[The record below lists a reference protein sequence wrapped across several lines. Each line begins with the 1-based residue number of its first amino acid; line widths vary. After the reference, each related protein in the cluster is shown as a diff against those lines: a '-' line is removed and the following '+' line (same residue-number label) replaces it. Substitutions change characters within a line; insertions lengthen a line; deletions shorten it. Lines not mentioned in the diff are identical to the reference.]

1 MYSKVNY
8 TVIGIFVMLFTAS
21 IIFFAFWLGNTGF
34 KDDYNLYLLRTKESV
49 SGLSKDSGVKL
60 KGVDIGTVSAIEVNP
75 QNIEEVEITLKI
87 KQGIPI
93 KEDMRGTISM
103 FGLTGLSYVEIEG
116 GTNGAKT
123 LHSAEGDPPVIQSGS
138 SFLGRLENSF
148 EDLSEKL
155 VVILERGEELLS
167 DENLKNFS
175 ALLDNANKV
184 AAKGTDVEEKMITTL
199 DEAESAL
206 KEFKTS
212 FAKLSK
218 NFDALA
224 VDLHKEIKPSLKKFD
239 SMTKSIDDLAF
250 EIRKTVNR
258 GDYNMGKIMQ
268 PTISDLRTLSEQIDA
283 LTRQLRESPS
293 DLLYKSSR
301 PRRGPGE

>member
-1 MYSKVNY
+1 MYSKVSY
-8 TVIGIFVMLFTAS
+8 TVIGLFVMLFTAG

-34 KDDYNLYLLRTKESV
+34 KDDYDLYLLRTKESV

-123 LHSAEGDPPVIQSGS
+123 LHSAEGDLPVIQSGS

-212 FAKLSK
+212 FSKLSK

-224 VDLHKEIKPSLKKFD
+224 VDLHKEMKPSLKKFD
-239 SMTKSIDDLAF
+239 SMTKSIDELAS

-268 PTISDLRTLSEQIDA
+268 PTINDLREVAEQIDA

>member
-1 MYSKVNY
+1 
-8 TVIGIFVMLFTAS
+8 MLFTAG

-34 KDDYNLYLLRTKESV
+34 KDDYDLYLLRTKESV

-75 QNIEEVEITLKI
+75 KNIEEVEITLKI
-87 KQGIPI
+87 TKGIPI
-93 KEDMRGTISM
+93 KEDMQGTISM

-123 LHSAEGDPPVIQSGS
+123 LHPAEGELPVIQSGS
-138 SFLGRLENSF
+138 SLLGRLENNF

-155 VVILERGEELLS
+155 IVILERGEQLLS
-167 DENLKNFS
+167 DDNLNNFS

-184 AAKGTDVEEKMITTL
+184 AAKGADVEEKMITTL

-206 KEFKTS
+206 KEFKVS

-218 NFDALA
+218 DFDLLA
-224 VDLHKEIKPSLKKFD
+224 VDLHKEMKPSLKKFD
-239 SMTKSIDDLAF
+239 GMTKSIDELAF

-258 GDYNMGKIMQ
+258 GDYNMQKIMQ
-268 PTISDLRTLSEQIDA
+268 PTISDLRVLSEQIDA

-293 DLLYKSSR
+293 DLLYKSSK

>member
-8 TVIGIFVMLFTAS
+8 TVIGIFVMLFTAG

-34 KDDYNLYLLRTKESV
+34 KDDHDLYLLRTKESV

-60 KGVDIGTVSAIEVNP
+60 KGVDVGTVSSIQVNP
-75 QNIEEVEITLKI
+75 ENIEEVEITLKI

-93 KEDMRGTISM
+93 KEDMLGTISM

-123 LHSAEGDPPVIQSGS
+123 LQPIEGELPVIQSGS

-148 EDLSEKL
+148 EDLSEKM
-155 VVILERGEELLS
+155 VVILERGEQLLS
-167 DENLKNFS
+167 EDNLKNFS

-184 AAKGTDVEEKMITTL
+184 AAKGTDVEDKMITTL
-199 DEAESAL
+199 DEAEGAL
-206 KEFKTS
+206 KDFRVS

-218 NFDALA
+218 DFDTLA
-224 VDLHKEIKPSLKKFD
+224 VDLHKEMKPSLKKFD
-239 SMTKSIDDLAF
+239 SMTKSIDELAF

-268 PTISDLRTLSEQIDA
+268 PTINDLRELSEQIDA

-293 DLLYKSSR
+293 DLLFKSSR

>member
-1 MYSKVNY
+1 MYSKVSY
-8 TVIGIFVMLFTAS
+8 TVIGIFVMLFMAG

-34 KDDYNLYLLRTKESV
+34 QEDYDLYLLRTKESV

-60 KGVDIGTVSAIEVNP
+60 KGVDIGTVSDIRVNP
-75 QNIEEVEITLKI
+75 KNIEEVEITLKI
-87 KQGIPI
+87 TKGIPI
-93 KEDMRGTISM
+93 KEDMQGTISM

-123 LHSAEGDPPVIQSGS
+123 LYSAEGDLPVIQSGS

-167 DENLKNFS
+167 DENLKNFT

-199 DEAESAL
+199 DEAESAI

-212 FAKLSK
+212 FSKLSK

-224 VDLHKEIKPSLKKFD
+224 VDLHKEVKPSLKKFD
-239 SMTKSIDDLAF
+239 SMTKSIDELAL

-268 PTISDLRTLSEQIDA
+268 PTINDLREVAEQIDA

-293 DLLYKSSR
+293 DLLYKSNR

>member
-1 MYSKVNY
+1 MYSKVSY
-8 TVIGIFVMLFTAS
+8 TVIGLFVMLFTAG
-21 IIFFAFWLGNTGF
+21 IIFFTFWLGNTGF
-34 KDDYNLYLLRTKESV
+34 KDDYDLYLLRTKESV

-60 KGVDIGTVSAIEVNP
+60 KGVDVGTVSDIRVNP
-75 QNIEEVEITLKI
+75 KNIEEVEITLKI
-87 KQGIPI
+87 TKGIPI
-93 KEDMRGTISM
+93 KEDMQGTISM

-116 GTNGAKT
+116 GTNSAKT
-123 LHSAEGDPPVIQSGS
+123 LQSIGGELPVIQSGS
-138 SFLGRLENSF
+138 SLLGRLENSF

-155 VVILERGEELLS
+155 VVILERGEALLS

-206 KEFKTS
+206 KEFKVS

-218 NFDALA
+218 DFDLLA
-224 VDLHKEIKPSLKKFD
+224 VDLHKEMKPSLKKFD
-239 SMTKSIDDLAF
+239 SMTKSIDELAF

-258 GDYNMGKIMQ
+258 GDYNMQKIMQ
-268 PTISDLRTLSEQIDA
+268 PTISDLRVLSEQIDA

-293 DLLYKSSR
+293 DLIYKSGR
-301 PRRGPGE
+301 PRGGPGE

>member
-8 TVIGIFVMLFTAS
+8 TVIGIFVILFTAG

-34 KDDYNLYLLRTKESV
+34 KDDYDLYLLRTKESV

-60 KGVDIGTVSAIEVNP
+60 KGVDIGTVSDIRVNP
-75 QNIEEVEITLKI
+75 KNIEEVEITLKI
-87 KQGIPI
+87 AKDIPI
-93 KEDMRGTISM
+93 KEDMRGTIGM
-103 FGLTGLSYVEIEG
+103 FGLTGLSYIEIEG

-123 LHSAEGDPPVIQSGS
+123 LQSAEGELPILQSGS
-138 SFLGRLENSF
+138 SLFGRLEKNF

-155 VVILERGEELLS
+155 VVILERGEQLLS

-184 AAKGTDVEEKMITTL
+184 TAKGTDVEEKMITTL
-199 DEAESAL
+199 DEAEGAL
-206 KEFKTS
+206 KEFRVS

-218 NFDALA
+218 DFDTLA
-224 VDLHKEIKPSLKKFD
+224 VDLQKEMKPSLKKFD
-239 SMTKSIDDLAF
+239 SMTKSIDELAF

-268 PTISDLRTLSEQIDA
+268 PTINDLRELSEQIDA

-293 DLLYKSSR
+293 DLLFKSSR

>member
-1 MYSKVNY
+1 MYSKVSY
-8 TVIGIFVMLFTAS
+8 TVIGLFVMLFTAG

-34 KDDYNLYLLRTKESV
+34 KDDYDLYLLRTKESV

-123 LHSAEGDPPVIQSGS
+123 LHSAEGDLPVIQSGS

-167 DENLKNFS
+167 DENLKNFT

-224 VDLHKEIKPSLKKFD
+224 VDLHKEMKPSLKKFD
-239 SMTKSIDDLAF
+239 SMTKSIDELAS

-268 PTISDLRTLSEQIDA
+268 PTINDLREVAEQIDA

>member
-1 MYSKVNY
+1 MYSKVSY
-8 TVIGIFVMLFTAS
+8 TVIGLFVMLFTAG

-34 KDDYNLYLLRTKESV
+34 KDDYDLYLLRTKESV

-123 LHSAEGDPPVIQSGS
+123 LHSAEGDLPVIQSGS

-167 DENLKNFS
+167 DENLKNFT

-212 FAKLSK
+212 FSKLSK

-224 VDLHKEIKPSLKKFD
+224 VDLHKEMKPSLKKFD
-239 SMTKSIDDLAF
+239 SMTKSIDELAS

-268 PTISDLRTLSEQIDA
+268 PTINDLREVAEQIDA

>member
-1 MYSKVNY
+1 MYSKVSY
-8 TVIGIFVMLFTAS
+8 TVIGIFVMLFTAG

-34 KDDYNLYLLRTKESV
+34 KDDYDLYMLRTKESV

-60 KGVDIGTVSAIEVNP
+60 KGVDVGTVSDIRINP
-75 QNIEEVEITLKI
+75 KNIEEVEIILKI
-87 KQGIPI
+87 KKGIPI
-93 KEDMRGTISM
+93 KENMRGMISM
-103 FGLTGLSYVEIEG
+103 FGLTGLSYIEIEG
-116 GTNGAKT
+116 GTNAAKT
-123 LHSAEGDPPVIQSGS
+123 LHPVEGELPVIQSGS

-184 AAKGTDVEEKMITTL
+184 ASKGTDVEEKMITTL
-199 DEAESAL
+199 DEAENTL
-206 KEFKTS
+206 KEFKVS

-218 NFDALA
+218 NFDVLA
-224 VDLHKEIKPSLKKFD
+224 VDLHKEMKPSLKKFD
-239 SMTKSIDDLAF
+239 SMTKSIDELAS
-250 EIRKTVNR
+250 EIKKTVNR
-258 GDYNMGKIMQ
+258 GDYNMQKIMQ
-268 PTISDLRTLSEQIDA
+268 PTISDLRVLSEQLDA

>member
-1 MYSKVNY
+1 MYSKVSY
-8 TVIGIFVMLFTAS
+8 TVIGLFVMLFTAG

-34 KDDYNLYLLRTKESV
+34 KDDYDLYLLRTKESV

-123 LHSAEGDPPVIQSGS
+123 LHSAEGDLPVIQSGS

-167 DENLKNFS
+167 DENLKNFT

-199 DEAESAL
+199 DEAESAI

-224 VDLHKEIKPSLKKFD
+224 VDLHKEMKPSLKKFD
-239 SMTKSIDDLAF
+239 SMTKSIDELAS

-268 PTISDLRTLSEQIDA
+268 PTINDLREVAEQIDA

>member
-1 MYSKVNY
+1 MYSKVSY
-8 TVIGIFVMLFTAS
+8 TIIGLFVMLFTAG

-34 KDDYNLYLLRTKESV
+34 KDDYDLYLLRTKESV

-75 QNIEEVEITLKI
+75 KNIEEVEITLKI
-87 KQGIPI
+87 TKGIPI
-93 KEDMRGTISM
+93 KEDMQGTISM

-123 LHSAEGDPPVIQSGS
+123 LHPAEGELPVIQSGS
-138 SFLGRLENSF
+138 SLLGRLENNF

-155 VVILERGEELLS
+155 IVILERGEQLLS
-167 DENLKNFS
+167 DDNLNNFS

-184 AAKGTDVEEKMITTL
+184 AAKGADVEEKMITTL

-206 KEFKTS
+206 KEFKVS

-218 NFDALA
+218 DFDLLA
-224 VDLHKEIKPSLKKFD
+224 VDLHKEMKPSLKKFD
-239 SMTKSIDDLAF
+239 GMTKSIDELAF

-258 GDYNMGKIMQ
+258 GDYNMQKIMQ
-268 PTISDLRTLSEQIDA
+268 PTISDLRVLSEQIDA

-293 DLLYKSSR
+293 DLLYKSSK

>member
-1 MYSKVNY
+1 MYSKVSY
-8 TVIGIFVMLFTAS
+8 TVIGIFVMLFTAG

-34 KDDYNLYLLRTKESV
+34 QEDYDLYLLRTKESV

-60 KGVDIGTVSAIEVNP
+60 KGVDIGTVSDIRVNP
-75 QNIEEVEITLKI
+75 KNIEEVEITLKI
-87 KQGIPI
+87 TKGIPI
-93 KEDMRGTISM
+93 KEDMQGTISM

-116 GTNGAKT
+116 GTNSAKT
-123 LHSAEGDPPVIQSGS
+123 LHPTEGELPVIQSGS
-138 SFLGRLENSF
+138 SFLGQLKNSF

-155 VVILERGEELLS
+155 IVILERGEELFS
-167 DENLKNFS
+167 DENLKNFT

-199 DEAESAL
+199 DEAESAI
-206 KEFKTS
+206 KEFKAS

-224 VDLHKEIKPSLKKFD
+224 VDLHKEMKPSLKKFD
-239 SMTKSIDDLAF
+239 SMTKSIDELAL
-250 EIRKTVNR
+250 EIKKTVNR
-258 GDYNMGKIMQ
+258 GDYNMQKIMQ
-268 PTISDLRTLSEQIDA
+268 PTISDLRVLSEQLDA